1 MQYLKDEM
9 RSKITEKALME
20 FQEKGYSGASIR
32 NIAKNS
38 GTSPGNIYKYF
49 KSKDDLYE
57 NLIGSVYIKIMG
69 CMSQF
74 SKVELNEKAETVFY
88 ELMGNIMLLIEESS
102 LELSILLNKSAGSKY
117 ENCKS
122 TFICLITEIVTGMI
136 KYELSVKGETLKDSF
151 IIYLLSNSMV
161 ESISIILNEKED
173 RAEAKALILSLID
186 IFFGNLAEKLS
197 KEEFPLGQFY

>member
-9 RSKITEKALME
+9 RSSITEKALIE

-57 NLIGSVYIKIMG
+57 TLIGSVYFKIMD
-69 CMSQF
+69 CMGQF

-102 LELSILLNKSAGSKY
+102 IELSILLNKSAGSKY

-122 TFICLITEIVTGMI
+122 TFIGLITELVTGMI
-136 KYELSVKGETLKDSF
+136 KYELSAKGETLKDSF

-173 RAEAKALILSLID
+173 SAEARAIILDLID
-186 IFFGNLAEKLS
+186 IFYGDLTEKLS
-197 KEEFPLGQFY
+197 MQKEECPIE

>member
-9 RSKITEKALME
+9 RSKITEKALLE

-57 NLIGSVYIKIMG
+57 TLIGSVYFNIMD
-69 CMSQF
+69 CMEQF

-102 LELSILLNKSAGSKY
+102 LELSVLLNKSAGSRY

-122 TFICLITEIVTGMI
+122 TFIGLISEIITGMI
-136 KYELSVKGETLKDSF
+136 SYELASKGKKLKNGF

-161 ESISIILNEKED
+161 ESISIILMKKED
-173 RAEAKALILSLID
+173 RAEARALILSLID
-186 IFFGNLAEKLS
+186 IFFDNLAEKLS
-197 KEEFPLGQFY
+197 KQAVAVFDM

>member
-20 FQEKGYSGASIR
+20 FQEKDYSGASIR

-57 NLIGSVYIKIMG
+57 TLIGSVYFKIMD
-69 CMSQF
+69 CMGQF

-102 LELSILLNKSAGSKY
+102 LELSILLNKSAGSRY

-122 TFICLITEIVTGMI
+122 TFICLITEIVSGMI
-136 KYELSVKGETLKDSF
+136 SYELASKGKKLKDGF

-161 ESISIILNEKED
+161 ESISIILMKKED
-173 RAEAKALILSLID
+173 RAEAKTLILSLID
-186 IFFGNLAEKLS
+186 IVFGNLSEKLS
-197 KEEFPLGQFY
+197 KQAGAVFDI

>member
-9 RSKITEKALME
+9 RSKITEKALIE

-69 CMSQF
+69 CMGQF

-186 IFFGNLAEKLS
+186 IFFGKLAEKLS
-197 KEEFPLGQFY
+197 KQPDAVFDM

>member
-9 RSKITEKALME
+9 RSRITEKALIE
-20 FQEKGYSGASIR
+20 FKEKGYSGASIR

-49 KSKDDLYE
+49 KNKDDLYE
-57 NLIGSVYIKIMG
+57 TLIGSVYFKVMD
-69 CMSQF
+69 CMEQF

-88 ELMGNIMLLIEESS
+88 ELMGKIMLLIEASS
-102 LELSILLNKSAGSKY
+102 LELSVLLNKSAGSRY

-122 TFICLITEIVTGMI
+122 TFIGLISEIITGMI
-136 KYELSVKGETLKDSF
+136 SYELAIKGEKLKDGF

-161 ESISIILNEKED
+161 ESISIILTEKDD

-186 IFFGNLAEKLS
+186 IFFGNLAEKLL
-197 KEEFPLGQFY
+197 EEELPVGQFY

>member
-9 RSKITEKALME
+9 RSKITEKALIE

-32 NIAKNS
+32 NIAKYS

-57 NLIGSVYIKIMG
+57 NLIGSVYFKIMG
-69 CMSQF
+69 CMAQF

-88 ELMGNIMLLIEESS
+88 ELMGNILGIIEESRV
-102 LELSILLNKSAGSKY
+102 ELSILLNKSAGSRY

-122 TFICLITEIVTGMI
+122 TFIGLISEIITGMI
-136 KYELSVKGETLKDSF
+136 SYELASKGKKLKDSF

-161 ESISIILNEKED
+161 ESISMILTEKED
-173 RAEAKALILSLID
+173 GAEAKALILALID

-197 KEEFPLGQFY
+197 KEEFPIGQFY

>member
-57 NLIGSVYIKIMG
+57 TLIGSVYFKIMD
-69 CMSQF
+69 CMGQF
-74 SKVELNEKAETVFY
+74 SRVELNEKAETVFY

-102 LELSILLNKSAGSKY
+102 LELSILLNKSAGSRY

-136 KYELSVKGETLKDSF
+136 SYELASKGKKLKDGF

-161 ESISIILNEKED
+161 ESISIILMKKED
-173 RAEAKALILSLID
+173 RAEAKTLILSLID
-186 IFFGNLAEKLS
+186 IVFGNLSEKLS
-197 KEEFPLGQFY
+197 KQAGAVFDI